1 MRACLF
7 SGGKDSTLAVHRMH
21 EDNRDVELLLTAFSK
36 NEYSYMFHTPNIMLS
51 SMQAEALGIRQ
62 ATFSTEGV
70 KDDEL
75 IDLESALKDYG
86 VTELVTGAVA
96 SNYQKERIDAICG
109 RLGISH
115 VSPLWH
121 IEPLEELQE
130 ISMNYDAIITQV
142 SAEGFDDAMLGAR
155 IGAEIIDRLVELNR
169 RYGINMLFEGGEAET
184 FVLDAPLFKK
194 RLEVVSYHKE
204 WSGMTG
210 RYVID
215 KLRFAEK

>member
-1 MRACLF
+1 
-7 SGGKDSTLAVHRMH
+7 MH
-21 EDNRDVELLLTAFSK
+21 EDGKDVELLLTAFSK
-36 NEYSYMFHTPNIMLS
+36 NDYSYMFHTPNIRLS

-62 ATFSTEGV
+62 ATFDTAGV

-75 IDLESALKDYG
+75 VDLERALKEHK

-96 SNYQKERIDAICG
+96 SNYQKARIDAICAK
-109 RLGISH
+109 LKISH

-121 IEPLEELQE
+121 IAPLEELE
-130 ISMNYDAIITQV
+130 VISRDFNAIIMQV
-142 SAEGFDDAMLGAR
+142 SAEGFDDSMLGAR
-155 IGAEIIDRLVELNR
+155 IDSKIIARLVELNK

-194 RLEVVSYHKE
+194 RLEVASFHKE

-210 RYVID
+210 RYLID
-215 KLRFAEK
+215 KLKFAEK

>member
-21 EDNRDVELLLTAFSK
+21 ENGKDVELLLTAFSK
-36 NEYSYMFHTPNIMLS
+36 NDYSYMFHTPNIRLS
-51 SMQAEALGIRQ
+51 SMQAESLGIKQ
-62 ATFSTEGV
+62 ATFDTEGI
-70 KDDEL
+70 KDEEL
-75 IDLESALKDYG
+75 IDLERALKEHD

-96 SNYQKERIDAICG
+96 SNYQKARIDAICNK
-109 RLGISH
+109 LGILH

-121 IEPLEELQE
+121 IDPLEELGE
-130 ISMNYDAIITQV
+130 ISRNFNAIIMQV
-142 SAEGFDDAMLGAR
+142 SAEGFDDSMLGAK
-155 IGAEIIDRLVELNR
+155 IDAKIVEKLVALNK

-194 RLEVVSYHKE
+194 RLEVVAYHKE

-210 RYVID
+210 RYLID
-215 KLRFAEK
+215 KLRFVDK

>member
-36 NEYSYMFHTPNIMLS
+36 NEYSYMFHTPNIRLS

-70 KDDEL
+70 KDNEL
-75 IDLESALKDYG
+75 KDLENALKEQG

-96 SNYQKERIDAICG
+96 SNYQKERIDAICE

-130 ISMNYDAIITQV
+130 ISRNYDAIITQV
-142 SAEGFDDAMLGAR
+142 SAEGFDDGMLGAR
-155 IGAEIIDRLVELNR
+155 IDSEIIDRLEELNR

-215 KLRFAEK
+215 KIRFTEK